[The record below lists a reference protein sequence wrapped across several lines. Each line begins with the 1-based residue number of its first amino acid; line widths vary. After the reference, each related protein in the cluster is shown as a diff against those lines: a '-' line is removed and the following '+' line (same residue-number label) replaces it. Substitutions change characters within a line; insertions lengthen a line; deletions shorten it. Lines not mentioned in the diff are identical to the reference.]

1 MLQRAE
7 LKALHQCRMVPK
19 AGLFLLKFASG
30 LLIITQ
36 KRSRQSWRFFARN
49 FPRLTLLCMNLQA
62 IATATLR
69 NPELLTLFQSEA
81 EQVLLIVVE
90 LCHNIVEI
98 TCRFA

>member
-1 MLQRAE
+1 
-7 LKALHQCRMVPK
+7 
-19 AGLFLLKFASG
+19 
-30 LLIITQ
+30 
-36 KRSRQSWRFFARN
+36 
-49 FPRLTLLCMNLQA
+49 MNLQA

-98 TCRFA
+98 TCRFADCAEKSNSLAESFLVRCNRQCKPECRAVTGNTLEPDTAMMVLNELLANIQA